1 MSAAQGRTQAERAR
15 ASVLRDLMRQQSLV
29 GMSENIV
36 QHETVSD
43 EAMARVRALVA
54 RGPVVPAPGDG
65 HEGAG
70 AQGMNPA
77 IPYVVEARKRLLR
90 LEDPPAT
97 RRECDELREQL
108 ELCHL
113 DPASYGIGETA
124 LQAQTYRA
132 YVEAL
137 IWAAYDSNS
146 SFEDVPF
153 ADDLLPPQVPG
164 RQGRALNEL
173 GFSDIDVIHIG
184 SSGIRN
190 LDGTVALSPVLL
202 SPEFGVNHIA
212 GIAIRPDGH
221 ATLAVMDRY
230 IRELTRLGHGMQD
243 IAYVAGEFEGVRNL
257 RAVLRLTGRLREL
270 GFRHGQIAN
279 MAARFRGDRNLEQV
293 VAEPTVALLRQG
305 FPTDGIECV
314 AAHLHGSRNVEKLVE
329 LYDDLRALGF
339 SEADIIGIGGQVRG
353 DRNLEAAHG
362 CAAGLGEHGFAPA
375 QVAAMARQQGG
386 YRTVRKM
393 AELAP
398 AFERLGILPDSLS
411 EVATHPEG
419 DRNLERLHELAGR
432 LRELG
437 FSLEDIVRV
446 ASFPE
451 GDLNLQTM
459 SEVAPR
465 LAGHGLSND
474 DIVRIAAFFGGYD
487 NLSATDRLAPRL
499 LELGMQLGELVELAA
514 AFEGDFALRASLPDD
529 DRSWQ

>member
-1 MSAAQGRTQAERAR
+1 MSAADGRITAELARAR
-15 ASVLRDLMRQQSLV
+15 ALRNLMQQQATV
-29 GMSENIV
+29 RGAENIV

-54 RGPVVPAPGDG
+54 RGAVDLAPGDG

-70 AQGMNPA
+70 AEGMNPA

-137 IWAAYDSNS
+137 VWAAYDSNS

-153 ADDLLPPQVPG
+153 ADDLLPPQVPD
-164 RQGRALNEL
+164 RQARALDEL
-173 GFSDIDVIHIG
+173 GFSGIDVIHIG

-190 LDGTVALSPVLL
+190 LDSTVALSPVLL
-202 SPEFGVNHIA
+202 SQAFGVNHIA

-257 RAVLRLTGRLREL
+257 QAVLRLTDRLREL

-279 MAARFRGDRNLEQV
+279 MAARFRGGRNLEQV
-293 VAEPTVALLRQG
+293 VAEPTIALLKQG
-305 FPTDGIECV
+305 FPVDGIERV
-314 AAHLHGSRNVEKLVE
+314 AAQFHGNKNVEKLAE
-329 LYDDLRALGF
+329 SYADLRALDF

-353 DRNLEAAHG
+353 DRNLEQTYK
-362 CAAGLGEHGFAPA
+362 CAPRLREHGFTTA
-375 QVAAMARQQGG
+375 QIATMAQQQGG
-386 YRTVRKM
+386 YQIVKKM
-393 AELAP
+393 VELAP
-398 AFERLGILPDSLS
+398 AFERLGILPDKLS
-411 EVATHPEG
+411 AVAAHPEG
-419 DRNLERLHELAGR
+419 ERNLERMHQLAGR

-451 GDLNLQTM
+451 GDQNLQMM

-487 NLSATDRLAPRL
+487 NLSATDRLASRL
-499 LELGMQLGELVELAA
+499 LGLGMSRGQIVELAA

-529 DRSWQ
+529 DPSWQ